1 GGAMRILIVSASAGA
16 GHVRAAEALEEA
28 TRDLHPGVEVHNVDV
43 LAFTDAAYR
52 RTYGAGYLKLVNR
65 VPALWGAL
73 YRASDVVRRRRV
85 QDRFVRAFDR
95 VEFAK
100 FRAFVRELAPDAMLA
115 THFLPCQVLAPYRAE
130 GRDTFPLGVALTD
143 YDAHAFWVQPSADRF
158 FVASD
163 EVREVLAGRG
173 IDRARIAVTGI
184 PVRRAFAAPHDREAL
199 RAKHGL
205 APGVP
210 VVLVTAGGAGVGAF
224 EATVETVL
232 SCPPIQVLAMA
243 GRNEALRRRLQALP
257 VPPGSALLPF
267 GFVEAMDE
275 LMAAADLMVAK
286 SGGLTTAEALAL
298 GVPMIVRDP
307 IPGQEERNADYLL
320 EAGAGV
326 KACGLDSL
334 AYKLRALLADPRR
347 LARMRDA
354 ALAVARPHAARDI
367 VTAMLGSSGQ

>member
-1 GGAMRILIVSASAGA
+1 MRVLIVSASAGA

-28 TRDLHPGVEVHNVDV
+28 ARDLHPGAEVHTVDV
-43 LAFTDAAYR
+43 LAFTGAAYR
-52 RTYGAGYLKLVNR
+52 RMYGAGYLKLVNR

-73 YRASDVVRRRRV
+73 YRASDVVRRQRV
-85 QDRFVRAFDR
+85 QDRFVRAFDM
-95 VEFAK
+95 VEFAA

-130 GRDTFPLGVALTD
+130 GRDAFPLGVALTD
-143 YDAHAFWVQPSADRF
+143 YDAHAFWVQPTADRF

-173 IDRARIAVTGI
+173 IDRGRIVVTGI

-205 APGVP
+205 APDVP

-232 SCPPIQVLAMA
+232 SGPPVQVLAMA

-257 VPPGSALLPF
+257 VPSGSALLPF

-326 KACGLDSL
+326 KASGLDSL
-334 AYKLRALLADPRR
+334 RYKLRTLLTDPAR

-354 ALAVARPHAARDI
+354 ALAVARPHAALDI
-367 VTAMLGSSGQ
+367 VAAMLRRR